1 MELAKEERH
10 MKKLIATLIA
20 IAIVGITVDKY
31 TVDATLIDITN
42 TDVLYEDS
50 RGHIWAVE
58 RDLQATY
65 RLDQEV
71 TLEMAAKF
79 NAIIEDDE
87 IVNIYEK

>member
-1 MELAKEERH
+1 
-10 MKKLIATLIA
+10 MKKLITTLIA

-31 TVDATLIDITN
+31 TVNATLIDITN
-42 TDVLYEDS
+42 TDVLYEDT

-58 RDLQATY
+58 RDLQTTY

>member
-1 MELAKEERH
+1 

-42 TDVLYEDS
+42 TDVLYEDT
-50 RGHIWAVE
+50 RGHVWAME
-58 RDLQATY
+58 RDSQATY
-65 RLDQEV
+65 RLNQEV

>member
-1 MELAKEERH
+1 
-10 MKKLIATLIA
+10 MKKLITTLIA
-20 IAIVGITVDKY
+20 FAIVGIMVDRY
-31 TVDATLIDITN
+31 TVDATLVSLN
-42 TDVLYEDS
+42 NNEVLYEDT

-79 NAIIEDDE
+79 NRIIEDDE
-87 IVNIYEK
+87 IINIYEK

>member
-1 MELAKEERH
+1 
-10 MKKLIATLIA
+10 MKKLITMLLA
-20 IAIVGITVDKY
+20 IAFKGTMLDRY

-42 TDVLYEDS
+42 TDVLYEDT

-71 TLEMAAKF
+71 TLEIAAKF

-87 IVNIYEK
+87 IINIYEK

>member
-1 MELAKEERH
+1 

-42 TDVLYEDS
+42 TDVLYEDT

-58 RDLQATY
+58 RDLQTTY

-87 IVNIYEK
+87 IINIYEK

>member
-1 MELAKEERH
+1 
-10 MKKLIATLIA
+10 MKKLIATLVA
-20 IAIVGITVDKY
+20 FAIVGVMLDRY
-31 TVDATLIDITN
+31 TVNATLVGFTN
-42 TDVLYEDS
+42 NEVLYEDT

-87 IVNIYEK
+87 IINIYEK

>member
-1 MELAKEERH
+1 

-31 TVDATLIDITN
+31 IVDATLIDITN

>member
-1 MELAKEERH
+1 
-10 MKKLIATLIA
+10 MKKLITMLLA
-20 IAIVGITVDKY
+20 IAFIGTMLDRY

-42 TDVLYEDS
+42 TDVLYEDT

-71 TLEMAAKF
+71 TLEIAAKF

-87 IVNIYEK
+87 IINIYEK